1 MTRTVYVNGAYMPE
15 DQAKISI
22 FDRAFLFADGVYEV
36 TAVVGGKMVDFD
48 PHIARLHRS
57 LDELE
62 MACPLGDD
70 ALREMHEELIGR
82 NGLDEGVVYMQI
94 TRGVADRDFTYPE
107 DAEPTVI
114 GFTQV
119 KPLIDSPQAR
129 SGVTVVTIPDIR
141 WRRRDIKSTALLA
154 QAMGKQAAKTHDA
167 YEAWMVEDGY
177 VTEGTSSSAFIV
189 TGGDTIVT
197 RQLSNDILPGVTRR
211 AILKLSADA
220 GIAVEERLFTVD
232 EAKAA
237 SEAFLT
243 SASSFV
249 LPIVRID
256 GQQIGDGTPGPV
268 VAKLREVYLKE
279 AAGA

>member
-62 MACPLGDD
+62 MACPLSDD

-107 DAEPTVI
+107 NAEPTVI

-154 QAMGKQAAKTHDA
+154 QAMGKQAAKAH
-167 YEAWMVEDGY
+167 ELE
-177 VTEGTSSSAFIV
+177 S
-189 TGGDTIVT
+189 
-197 RQLSNDILPGVTRR
+197 
-211 AILKLSADA
+211 
-220 GIAVEERLFTVD
+220 
-232 EAKAA
+232 
-237 SEAFLT
+237 
-243 SASSFV
+243 
-249 LPIVRID
+249 
-256 GQQIGDGTPGPV
+256 
-268 VAKLREVYLKE
+268 KLRTSK
-279 AAGA
+279 G